1 MKRLFRSLF
10 KYNLIN
16 TGNSVSLFFL
26 LLLIFSVAIVFS
38 FETNRTPSQFSENSM
53 PKIEINNFTAYEI
66 TSDSL
71 LSKLTAKNGKQF
83 EVATKSAKGANS
95 AKKES
100 FEELND
106 ITLERKG
113 ESFDLLKAKSAK
125 RMGDEI
131 FFDNGVSDLRDGYE
145 MYSEVAHYDLKT
157 RKLTGKE
164 GFFIK
169 SKSEDIKGEN
179 IRYDSQN
186 GVIKADN
193 IKAIIKLKSDK
204 R

>member
-38 FETNRTPSQFSENSM
+38 FETNRTPPQFSENSM

-71 LSKLTAKNGKQF
+71 LSKLSAKNGKQF
-83 EVATKSAKGANS
+83 EVATKSAKSG

-100 FEELND
+100 FEELSD

-113 ESFDLLKAKSAK
+113 ESFDLLKAQSAK
-125 RMGDEI
+125 RVGDEI

-186 GVIKADN
+186 GIIKADN
-193 IKAIIKLKSDK
+193 IKAKIKLKSDK

>member
-38 FETNRTPSQFSENSM
+38 FETNRTPPQFSENSM

-83 EVATKSAKGANS
+83 EVATKSAKSG

-100 FEELND
+100 FEELSD

-113 ESFDLLKAKSAK
+113 ESFDLLKAQSAK
-125 RMGDEI
+125 RVGDEI

-145 MYSEVAHYDLKT
+145 MYSEMAHYDLKT

-186 GVIKADN
+186 GIIKADN
-193 IKAIIKLKSDK
+193 IKAKIKLKSDK

>member
-26 LLLIFSVAIVFS
+26 LLLVFSVAIVFS
-38 FETNRTPSQFSENSM
+38 FDTNHTPPQFSENSM

-66 TSDSL
+66 TQNAL
-71 LSKLTAKNGKQF
+71 ISKLTAKNGKQF
-83 EVATKSAKGANS
+83 EIAPNTT
-95 AKKES
+95 KKEQ
-100 FEELND
+100 FEELSD
-106 ITLERKG
+106 IILEHNG
-113 ESFDLLKAKSAK
+113 ETFDLLKAQSAK
-125 RMGDEI
+125 KVGDEI

-157 RKLTGKE
+157 RKLIGRQS
-164 GFFIK
+164 FFIK

-179 IRYDSQN
+179 IRYDSQS
-186 GVIKADN
+186 GIIKADN
-193 IKAIIKLKSDK
+193 IKAKIKLKNDK
-204 R
+204 KR

>member
-38 FETNRTPSQFSENSM
+38 FETNRIPPQFSENSM

-71 LSKLTAKNGKQF
+71 LSKLSAKNGKQF
-83 EVATKSAKGANS
+83 EVATKSAKSGS
-95 AKKES
+95 KKES
-100 FEELND
+100 FEELSD

-113 ESFDLLKAKSAK
+113 ESFDLLKAQSAK
-125 RMGDEI
+125 RVGDEI

-186 GVIKADN
+186 GIIKADN
-193 IKAIIKLKSDK
+193 IKAKIKLKSDK

>member
-1 MKRLFRSLF
+1 MKRLFLSLF

-26 LLLIFSVAIVFS
+26 LLLVFSVAIVFS
-38 FETNRTPSQFSENSM
+38 FETNRTPTQFSQNSM

-66 TSDSL
+66 TNDSL

-83 EVATKSAKGANS
+83 EVATKSANS
-95 AKKES
+95 AEKEQ
-100 FEELND
+100 FEELID

-164 GFFIK
+164 SFFIK

-193 IKAIIKLKSDK
+193 IKAKIKLKSDK

>member
-26 LLLIFSVAIVFS
+26 LLLVFSVAIVFS
-38 FETNRTPSQFSENSM
+38 FDTNHTLPQFSENSM

-66 TSDSL
+66 TQNAL
-71 LSKLTAKNGKQF
+71 ISKLTAKNGKQF
-83 EVATKSAKGANS
+83 EIAINTT
-95 AKKES
+95 KKEQ
-100 FEELND
+100 FEELSD
-106 ITLERKG
+106 IILEHNG
-113 ESFDLLKAKSAK
+113 ETFDLLKAQSAK
-125 RMGDEI
+125 KVGDEI

-157 RKLTGKE
+157 RKLIGKQS
-164 GFFIK
+164 FFIK

-179 IRYDSQN
+179 IRYDSQS
-186 GVIKADN
+186 GIIKADN
-193 IKAIIKLKSDK
+193 IKAKIKLKNDK
-204 R
+204 KR

>member
-38 FETNRTPSQFSENSM
+38 FETNRTPPQFSENSM

-83 EVATKSAKGANS
+83 EIATKSAKSG

-100 FEELND
+100 FEELSD

-113 ESFDLLKAKSAK
+113 ESFDLLKAQSAK
-125 RMGDEI
+125 RVGDEI

-186 GVIKADN
+186 GIIKADN
-193 IKAIIKLKSDK
+193 IKAKIKLKSDK

>member
-38 FETNRTPSQFSENSM
+38 FETNRIPPQFSENSM

-83 EVATKSAKGANS
+83 EVATKSAKSG

-100 FEELND
+100 FEELSD

-113 ESFDLLKAKSAK
+113 ESFDLLKAQSAK
-125 RMGDEI
+125 RVGDEI

-169 SKSEDIKGEN
+169 SKSEDIRGEN

-186 GVIKADN
+186 GIIKADN
-193 IKAIIKLKSDK
+193 IKAKIKLKSDK

>member
-38 FETNRTPSQFSENSM
+38 FETNRIPPQFSENSM

-71 LSKLTAKNGKQF
+71 LSKLSAKNGKQF
-83 EVATKSAKGANS
+83 EVATKSAKSG

-100 FEELND
+100 FEELSD

-113 ESFDLLKAKSAK
+113 ESFDLLKAQSAK
-125 RMGDEI
+125 RVGDEI

-186 GVIKADN
+186 GIIKADN
-193 IKAIIKLKSDK
+193 IKAKIKLKSDK

>member
-38 FETNRTPSQFSENSM
+38 FETNRPIPQFSQSDM

-83 EVATKSAKGANS
+83 EVATKGKGAT
-95 AKKES
+95 KES
-100 FEELND
+100 FEELSD

-113 ESFDLLKAKSAK
+113 ESFDLLKAQNAK
-125 RMGDEI
+125 RIGDEI

-193 IKAIIKLKSDK
+193 IKAKIKLKSDK
-204 R
+204 K

>member
-38 FETNRTPSQFSENSM
+38 FETNRTPPQFSENSM

-83 EVATKSAKGANS
+83 EVATKSAKSG

-100 FEELND
+100 FEELSD

-113 ESFDLLKAKSAK
+113 ESFDLLKAQSAK
-125 RMGDEI
+125 RVGDEI

-169 SKSEDIKGEN
+169 SKSEDIRGEN

-186 GVIKADN
+186 GIIKADN
-193 IKAIIKLKSDK
+193 IKAKIKLKSDK

>member
-38 FETNRTPSQFSENSM
+38 FETNRIPPQFSENFM

-83 EVATKSAKGANS
+83 EVATKSAKSG

-100 FEELND
+100 FEELSD

-113 ESFDLLKAKSAK
+113 ESFDLLKAQSAK
-125 RMGDEI
+125 RVGDEI

-186 GVIKADN
+186 GIIKADN
-193 IKAIIKLKSDK
+193 IKAKIKLKSDK

>member
-38 FETNRTPSQFSENSM
+38 FETNRIPPQFSENSM

-66 TSDSL
+66 TSDAL
-71 LSKLTAKNGKQF
+71 LSKLSAKNGKQF
-83 EVATKSAKGANS
+83 EVATKSAKSG

-100 FEELND
+100 FEELSD

-113 ESFDLLKAKSAK
+113 ESFDLLKAQSAK
-125 RMGDEI
+125 RVGDEI

-186 GVIKADN
+186 GIIKADN
-193 IKAIIKLKSDK
+193 IKAKIKLKSDK

>member
-38 FETNRTPSQFSENSM
+38 FETNRTPPQFSENTM

-83 EVATKSAKGANS
+83 EVATKDAKGA
-95 AKKES
+95 KKEQ
-100 FEELND
+100 FEELSD

-113 ESFDLLKAKSAK
+113 ESFDLLKAQSAK

-131 FFDNGVSDLRDGYE
+131 FFDNGVSDVRDGYE
-145 MYSEVAHYDLKT
+145 MYSEVAHYDVKT

-179 IRYDSQN
+179 IRYDAQN
-186 GVIKADN
+186 GVIKAEN
-193 IKAIIKLKSDK
+193 IKAKIKLKSDK
-204 R
+204 K

>member
-38 FETNRTPSQFSENSM
+38 FETNRTPPQFSENSM

-83 EVATKSAKGANS
+83 EVATKSAKSG

-100 FEELND
+100 FEELSD

-113 ESFDLLKAKSAK
+113 ESFDLLKAQSAK
-125 RMGDEI
+125 RVGDEI

-186 GVIKADN
+186 GIIKADN
-193 IKAIIKLKSDK
+193 IKAKIKLKSDK